1 MDRHEENQSDHSFQM
16 NIEAFCQRRILRC
29 STSYY
34 LLLATL
40 LLNIGLTGV
49 AGAGGFCEPF
59 RQSKVPQYV
68 LDTMINAATI
78 GHFYRFQSATS
89 QVGFSIDSTLKPIK
103 GNFKKIEG
111 GIAMES
117 GAEHQGQALI
127 AIETDSVSTLNPLVD
142 SIIKSGAFLD
152 ADDYPQILFISTRF
166 KWLTETTGF
175 LKGKLTLHGVTKPV
189 AFHVKLS
196 DPTGNRVGKS
206 NTALARITTSIN
218 LKNFGMDK
226 MAFGV
231 NETVNL
237 TIRVQA
243 TKSKLSCI
251 QCHG

>member
-1 MDRHEENQSDHSFQM
+1 MSKQKENQSDHSFQM

-29 STSYY
+29 STSYH

-59 RQSKVPQYV
+59 RQSNVPQYV
-68 LDTMINAATI
+68 PDTMIDAATI
-78 GHFYRFQSATS
+78 GHLYRFQSANS
-89 QVGFSIDSTLKPIK
+89 QVGFSIESTLKPIK

-117 GAEHQGQALI
+117 GAEHRGQALI

-142 SIIKSGAFLD
+142 SIIKSGTFLG

-166 KWLTETTGF
+166 KWLDETTGF
-175 LKGKLTLHGVTKPV
+175 LKGNLTLHGVTKPV

-196 DPTGNRVGKS
+196 DPGGNRVGKS

-218 LKNFGMDK
+218 RTDFGMNK
-226 MAFGV
+226 MALAV
-231 NETVNL
+231 SETINL
-237 TIRVQA
+237 SIRVQA
-243 TKSKLSCI
+243 TKSKLSCV